1 MKYIPCIRKCVKKG
15 SNMKRYFKITLG
27 VTCLFLLVYNC
38 YLQYVNVTY
47 RVQIGNSV
55 RLISR
60 LIQKDSI
67 LSELIDV
74 EENDSMIIVQ
84 KTINKETGN
93 VVSYSELDSMCNLY
107 YRELQLKDLIL
118 VSAKRKYN
126 FNYSIKHRGDSIVI
140 SFWNK

>member
-1 MKYIPCIRKCVKKG
+1 M
-15 SNMKRYFKITLG
+15 
-27 VTCLFLLVYNC
+27 
-38 YLQYVNVTY
+38 
-47 RVQIGNSV
+47 
-55 RLISR
+55 
-60 LIQKDSI
+60 
-67 LSELIDV
+67 SELIDV